1 MIGRTLLLI
10 ITLAGSLVLGQS
22 APAPANS
29 QRAGLALV
37 IGNSRY
43 IDAELP
49 TVHRD
54 KRSMAAAL
62 TSLGFVVREVEDL
75 QRPRDFE
82 EELASFLRNEN
93 AVPEDVLVVYYSG
106 HGLQIDGRACLLG
119 TAVTGSGEMSSGL
132 RSYSIGVNRIIEMME
147 QAAPSARIL
156 IVDAC
161 RNNAF
166 AVAPRKAGVALQVD
180 IEDTYVLFAD
190 EPGKTIPA
198 RSDSSLE
205 SPFTAG
211 LLFAMENSDEGI
223 EKRFEVA
230 RTKTR
235 DLSPE
240 QNPQILSSRKSAA
253 RTKPF
258 LDRGAKAKPAQSA
271 GQMLNEAESLY
282 ASGSWKEFQ
291 ARVQSARILSSSPDL
306 TERLAK
312 ELEFSKLVL
321 AAQAAKDA
329 PGEPKWADAAAAFE
343 RAGRIFPTRAWT
355 LESAALC
362 WLLADRIPEAVS
374 ILGRLRSYPDSPL
387 VERTARLASALV
399 QADPSLESAFKSLA
413 NDGEPISGPEFA
425 KYPIPHEN

>member
-1 MIGRTLLLI
+1 MIGRTLLLAW
-10 ITLAGSLVLGQS
+10 TVAGSLLLGQS
-22 APAPANS
+22 ASPAPPS
-29 QRAGLALV
+29 SSRAGLALV

-43 IDAELP
+43 TDAELP
-49 TVHRD
+49 TVRRD
-54 KRSMAAAL
+54 KQSMAAAL

-119 TAVTGSGEMSSGL
+119 TAVIASGEMSAGL
-132 RSYSIGVNRIIEMME
+132 RTFSVGVNRIIEIME

-166 AVAPRKAGVALQVD
+166 AVAPRKAGIALQVD

-235 DLSPE
+235 ELSPE
-240 QNPQILSSRKSAA
+240 QSPQILASRKSTS
-253 RTKPF
+253 RSKPF
-258 LDRGAKAKPAQSA
+258 LDRGAKARPAQSA
-271 GQMLNEAESLY
+271 GQMLNEAEAFY
-282 ASGSWKEFQ
+282 TSGSWKEFQ
-291 ARVQSARILSSSPDL
+291 ARVQSAKILSSNPEL
-306 TERLAK
+306 TERLAR
-312 ELEFSKLVL
+312 ELEFSRLVI
-321 AAQAAKDA
+321 AAQTAKDA
-329 PGEPKWADAAAAFE
+329 PEGPKWADAASAFE

-362 WLLADRIPEAVS
+362 FLLADRIPEAMS
-374 ILGRLRSYPDSPL
+374 ILGRLRNYPESPL
-387 VERTARLASALV
+387 VERAARLAAALV
-399 QADPSLESAFKSLA
+399 QADPSLESVLKSSA
-413 NDGEPISGPEFA
+413 NDGEPASGPEFA
-425 KYPIPHEN
+425 KYPIP